1 MAFSSLEVQR
11 RLIQTKYT
19 TGFTLKRNDSQT
31 FKSIAIA
38 KNFSSVCMLLVQLA
52 SINYFY
58 SVWQLEDNDFYKSLS
73 LPWGSFQ
80 LPCSYV
86 VWKQWFEIILYFN
99 FHSTILIPKSK
110 YNANTS
116 YNMKF
121 SYTIPKTLQ
130 SVLDLTNFS

>member
-58 SVWQLEDNDFYKSLS
+58 SVWQLEDNVFYKSLS

-99 FHSTILIPKSK
+99 FHFHHTNTKVKVQCKYQLEYEILIYHTKDITKRPWP
-110 YNANTS
+110 Y
-116 YNMKF
+116 
-121 SYTIPKTLQ
+121 
-130 SVLDLTNFS
+130 

>member
-99 FHSTILIPKSK
+99 FHFHHTNTKVKVQCKYQLQYEILIYHTKDITKRPWP
-110 YNANTS
+110 Y
-116 YNMKF
+116 
-121 SYTIPKTLQ
+121 
-130 SVLDLTNFS
+130 